1 MIYLQLYLVI
11 GITYTIFNF
20 NSYFNYIRRE
30 IAKNNYVLYSENRKG
45 VDNLIRVFCLL
56 LIVLW
61 PLKVF
66 IVLKKKIFR

>member
-1 MIYLQLYLVI
+1 MIYLQLYLVM
-11 GITYTIFNF
+11 GIVYTILNF
-20 NSYFNYIRRE
+20 KSYFNYIRRE
-30 IAKNNYVLYSENRKG
+30 ITKNNYVLYSENRKG

>member
-11 GITYTIFNF
+11 GIVYTILNF
-20 NSYFNYIRRE
+20 KSYFNYIRRE
-30 IAKNNYVLYSENRKG
+30 ITKNNYVLYSENRKG